1 MFEVALALTIF
12 LLALTIIFSFLI
24 YRKLRYVKEEY
35 INAKN
40 VIEDIIVS
48 FNRQLD
54 RQNERFE
61 SITSKLDSTHFK
73 VESLERKLEEY
84 DGKFKKVEEEVSN
97 LVGIKDEVST
107 RLDGFEKK
115 LGDLEVQQKKFEET
129 LSEFESLEVSN
140 PRVEYEEAEDVAP
153 IPIRREKV
161 LSRLTDTEISV
172 LEILAN
178 EGAKTAPEIKDRIKL
193 TREHTARLMK
203 KLYEQGYLERDT
215 SKIPYS
221 YRVKEEMLRFLKK
234 KRA

>member
-73 VESLERKLEEY
+73 VESLERKLDEY

>member
-73 VESLERKLEEY
+73 VESLERKLDEY

-115 LGDLEVQQKKFEET
+115 LGDLEVQQKKFEER

-161 LSRLTDTEISV
+161 LSRLTNTEISV

>member
-73 VESLERKLEEY
+73 VESLERKLDEY

-115 LGDLEVQQKKFEET
+115 LSDLEVQQKKFEET

-161 LSRLTDTEISV
+161 LSRLTNTEISV